1 MSEGTREG
9 SELWASGNNEGRIA
23 FYCTSLLY
31 LGAFHALPFFICLN
45 LFIIHFHFH
54 FGLGIE
60 INSGRS
66 LGLKRRVHL

>member
-45 LFIIHFHFH
+45 LLGKSFSYQPSFV
-54 FGLGIE
+54 FGEVQYFG
-60 INSGRS
+60 
-66 LGLKRRVHL
+66 